1 MRRRL
6 NGVLMLRV
14 VGELIK
20 LPRANFFSDDIS
32 NVREMRNVRNFINRQ
47 KIQILK
53 KRSAWPT
60 GIVVIFVRDEK

>member
-1 MRRRL
+1 MRRQL

-20 LPRANFFSDDIS
+20 LPRADFFSDDIVYRI
-32 NVREMRNVRNFINRQ
+32 VRETRNVQNFTNRQ

-60 GIVVIFVRDEK
+60 EIVVIFE